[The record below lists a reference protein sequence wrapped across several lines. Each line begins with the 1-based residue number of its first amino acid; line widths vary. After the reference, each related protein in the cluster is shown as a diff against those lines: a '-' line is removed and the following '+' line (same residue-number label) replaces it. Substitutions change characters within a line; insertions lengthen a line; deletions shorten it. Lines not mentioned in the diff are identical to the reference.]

1 MIRCK
6 PQCFWWSLFVSCHC
20 NHLYSNPLLRPS
32 SHPQTNKR
40 RSRLS
45 TVSVDD
51 DSDPLYESLEEV
63 HVLALAHVLRWDLLY
78 RSCFCL
84 LHLSWPSYLYLSLS
98 LLSSQYSILPTTPS
112 PFRRPIIVIA
122 DTVLKDAFGEALAPI
137 PFGGIY
143 LPLEVATM
151 MMMMIVILRM
161 TMIVIMMLMRSF
173 LADNSFEVVLL
184 PYQICERSDS
194 QLLNWFIAV

>member
-1 MIRCK
+1 M
-6 PQCFWWSLFVSCHC
+6 
-20 NHLYSNPLLRPS
+20 
-32 SHPQTNKR
+32 
-40 RSRLS
+40 
-45 TVSVDD
+45 SVDD